1 VVGASV
7 ALFLGG
13 AGINT
18 MSLIGMVILVGVV
31 DNDAIIIVDFINRA
45 RAGGSSIRAAIMEAG
60 HARLRPVLMTTGTT
74 ILGLLPMALGFGRG
88 ADLRQPLALAVIGG
102 LISSTA
108 LTLVVVPVAY
118 TLWEDVRARLGALA

>member
-1 VVGASV
+1 
-7 ALFLGG
+7 
-13 AGINT
+13 
-18 MSLIGMVILVGVV
+18 MVILVGVV

-45 RAGGSSIRAAIMEAG
+45 RAEGMTVRAAIMEAG

-118 TLWEDVRARLGALA
+118 TLWEDLRIRLGVAVGRRPVDAPQEAAS

>member
-1 VVGASV
+1 
-7 ALFLGG
+7 
-13 AGINT
+13 
-18 MSLIGMVILVGVV
+18 MVILVGVV

-45 RAGGSSIRAAIMEAG
+45 RAEGMTVRAAIMEAG

-118 TLWEDVRARLGALA
+118 TLWEDLRARLGLAVGRRPVDAPQEAAS